1 MCAVRSEG
9 SLCQD
14 TGNAHI
20 EVMRQQSGVHKET
33 KKEWAKK
40 WEECERE
47 NTGGKSFAAQAGL
60 AFTKHLS
67 KLRFSAFLDIGR
79 VSDRG
84 CLMIVGGRNMQL
96 RAGFRHPPPMLF
108 PFLYM
113 VPLEVSLEGKH
124 SNFYGFFFCFKKVI
138 SISLLFFPFQK
149 IKKFFMACWIL
160 VPWPEAEP
168 MPLAVEAWSLNH
180 WIASEVPWVL
190 FVTIAEPYLSFLIP
204 ALQSDCVGILFLPL
218 ARYVTL
224 SKLLNSSGLQFP
236 YQWNWDDSNL

>member
-67 KLRFSAFLDIGR
+67 KLRFSASLDIG
-79 VSDRG
+79 SQWQGMSHDRG
-84 CLMIVGGRNMQL
+84 RKKYAVKSR
-96 RAGFRHPPPMLF
+96 FPPPPTHAF
-108 PFLYM
+108 P
-113 VPLEVSLEGKH
+113 
-124 SNFYGFFFCFKKVI
+124 
-138 SISLLFFPFQK
+138 LLIHGPFGGLSGRK
-149 IKKFFMACWIL
+149 TLKFWWF
-160 VPWPEAEP
+160 
-168 MPLAVEAWSLNH
+168 
-180 WIASEVPWVL
+180 
-190 FVTIAEPYLSFLIP
+190 
-204 ALQSDCVGILFLPL
+204 LFL
-218 ARYVTL
+218 
-224 SKLLNSSGLQFP
+224 F
-236 YQWNWDDSNL
+236 